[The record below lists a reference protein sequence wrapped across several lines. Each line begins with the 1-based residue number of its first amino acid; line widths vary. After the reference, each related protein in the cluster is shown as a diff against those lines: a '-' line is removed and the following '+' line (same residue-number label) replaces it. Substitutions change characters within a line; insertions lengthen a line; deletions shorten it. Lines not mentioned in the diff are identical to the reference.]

1 MQKDVIVLAAG
12 GTGGHLFPAEAL
24 AYELTARGY
33 DVHLATD
40 ARAQRFSG
48 AFAADHVHVIR
59 SATLSGRN
67 PVAIARTMWELW
79 RGNLDSR
86 ALFKKLKPKLV
97 VGFGGYPTLPPLY
110 AAHRMNIPTLIHEQ
124 NAVMG
129 RANKGL
135 AARVKA
141 IAGGFLAEG
150 KGTFADKIITT
161 GNPVRP
167 PVVAAAKQPYQLSS
181 DNDRFHLL
189 VFGGSQGAQY
199 FSQAVPAAIALLPK
213 TYQARLLIAQQA
225 RPEDQE
231 TVTAIYEKLGVGAQ
245 VEPFFSD
252 LPALQADAQF
262 IIARSGASTVS
273 EIAAIGRPAILVP
286 FPHALDH
293 DQSANAEALA
303 AVGGA
308 QVIKQTELSPQK
320 LAELIQAAMD
330 GPQRLAKMAEAAKT
344 VGKLDATRLLA
355 DLAEVIAAGK
365 SVKDYKEGL
374 RP

>member
-40 ARAQRFSG
+40 TRAKRFSD
-48 AFAADHVHVIR
+48 AFVADHVHVIR

-67 PVAIARTMWELW
+67 PVAIMRTMWELW

-97 VGFGGYPTLPPLY
+97 VGFGGYPTVPPLY
-110 AAHRMNIPTLIHEQ
+110 AAHRMNIATLIHEQ

-135 AARVKA
+135 ATRVRA
-141 IAGGFLAEG
+141 IAGGFLSEG
-150 KGTFADKIITT
+150 KGAFADKIITT

-167 PVVAAAKQPYQLSS
+167 SVVAAAKKPYQPSS
-181 DNDRFHLL
+181 EGFHLL

-213 TYQARLLIAQQA
+213 SYQARLLIVQQA

-231 TVTAIYEKLGVGAQ
+231 TVTSIYEKLGVEAQ
-245 VEPFFSD
+245 VAPFFSD
-252 LPALQADAQF
+252 LPERQADAHF

-320 LAELIQAAMD
+320 LAEIIQSAMD
-330 GPQRLAKMAEAAKT
+330 EPQRLVKIAEAAKSA
-344 VGKLDATRLLA
+344 GKLDSTWLLA